1 MKKIILALFALTFY
15 TSFAC
20 AQEKE
25 EEDEFG
31 YNINSLRPI
40 HESDQAFR
48 NTIWYRIDL
57 NQEANQPMFAKDLEI
72 TRIIV
77 EAVKAGILRPFLND
91 SLNTRMSYEDFIKNL
106 TIANTKK
113 EYLPTQITLL
123 EVREDIIYS
132 KKDLRFYHDI
142 QAINL
147 YIPAHLHSSKKEK
160 FIAAFSWKE
169 IVENVFKDNPQA
181 VWFNKKDNN
190 EHLPL
195 LEAFNKRL
203 FKGYLVS
210 NPYIDE
216 KLKQEKL
223 TENNNSICNIPVS
236 QQLFRKTVWYRIDL
250 SKKANQPMFTKNN
263 EITKRIIEAVK
274 AGILRPFI
282 DDSLE
287 KRMSYADF
295 IHNLKKDKSSD
306 DEYLPQGI
314 SLLEVREEF
323 IFDKST
329 LKICY
334 DIQSLTLYVP
344 AEKTALKVK
353 KKIASF
359 IYLELSENVF
369 KEYEYA
375 IWYNDKNNAKHLNLE
390 DGFYLRLFEGEF
402 LKFKD

>member
-1 MKKIILALFALTFY
+1 MKKIVLALFALTFY
-15 TSFAC
+15 VSFAC
-20 AQEKE
+20 AQGMY
-25 EEDEFG
+25 EFG

-40 HESDQAFR
+40 HVDDQAFR

-57 NQEANQPMFAKDLEI
+57 SQEANQPMFAKDLEI

-77 EAVKAGILRPFLND
+77 EAVKAGILRPFQND
-91 SLNTRMSYEDFIKNL
+91 SLTIRMPYEDFITNL
-106 TIANTKK
+106 AIANTSK
-113 EYLPTQITLL
+113 EYSPTQITLL

-160 FIAAFSWKE
+160 FIATFSWKE
-169 IVENVFKDNPQA
+169 IVKNVFEDNPQA

-216 KLKQEKL
+216 KLKQEKI

-250 SKKANQPMFTKNN
+250 SKPANKPMFTKHN
-263 EITKRIIEAVK
+263 EITKIIMEAVI
-274 AGILRPFI
+274 AGVLRPFTN
-282 DDSLE
+282 DSLE
-287 KRMSYADF
+287 ERMSYYDF
-295 IHNLKKDKSSD
+295 MHNLRKDQSSD
-306 DEYLPQGI
+306 DEYYMPQDI

-344 AEKTALKVK
+344 AEKTQSKVK
-353 KKIASF
+353 RKIASF
-359 IYLELSENVF
+359 SYKELHENIF
-369 KEYEYA
+369 KNNTV
-375 IWYNDKNNAKHLNLE
+375 WYNDENQAKLFDLNEGL
-390 DGFYLRLFEGEF
+390 YLRLFEGEF